1 MSSMS
6 PCAIKADAAL
16 GPNQFIGTS
25 TNVSPTAA
33 RSGADLASTWPT
45 NSALVDL
52 MSSPVLGRAA
62 VWTPVTA
69 GTVVVGGGNYR
80 WTLPATGS
88 AQYFRLQK

>member
-1 MSSMS
+1 
-6 PCAIKADAAL
+6 
-16 GPNQFIGTS
+16 
-25 TNVSPTAA
+25 
-33 RSGADLASTWPT
+33 
-45 NSALVDL
+45 L

-69 GTVVVGGGNYR
+69 GTVVVAGGNYR